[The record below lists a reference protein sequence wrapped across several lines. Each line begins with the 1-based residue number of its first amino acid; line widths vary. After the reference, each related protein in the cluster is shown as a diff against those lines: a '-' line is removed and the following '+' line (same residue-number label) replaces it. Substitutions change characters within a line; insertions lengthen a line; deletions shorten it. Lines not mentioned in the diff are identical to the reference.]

1 VDRQN
6 LPLGQHHHD
15 DSEIIMNI
23 NRQKG
28 IALVLVLWMLALL
41 TIMATGYSRMMRTE
55 MMLTANLVHS
65 SQAASLAEA
74 GINIAIAE
82 LLKPAQEQDWKT
94 DGTSYEYELNNNI
107 ITVKIR
113 AESGKID
120 LNTARTELLYGLLES
135 VNETGEDLLP
145 QLQALLDW
153 RDKDDLVRNH
163 GAEDE
168 YYRSAGLGYGAKDG
182 PFNSLDELLLVK
194 GFSLELYRKIRPAL
208 TIYSHQ
214 AGIYPQSAPREAL
227 LAIPFMP
234 ITEVD
239 SYLDQREASIASDR
253 SLSLPGVD
261 SKYIARGKGTIFS
274 ISSEARINHTL
285 ARLNVVVSLRR
296 NGQQPYSILA
306 WQISPEVMESRQ
318 DGMEK
323 EETEKS

>member
-1 VDRQN
+1 
-6 LPLGQHHHD
+6 
-15 DSEIIMNI
+15 MNM
-23 NRQKG
+23 NKQKG

-55 MMLTANLVHS
+55 TMLTANLVHS

-82 LLKPAQEQDWKT
+82 LLKPVQEQAWKT
-94 DGTSYEYELNNNI
+94 DGTSYEYELDNNI

-135 VNETGEDLLP
+135 VIETEEDLLP
-145 QLQALLDW
+145 LLQAMLDW
-153 RDKDDLVRNH
+153 RDKDDLMRNH

-168 YYRSAGLGYGAKDG
+168 YYRNAGLGYGAKDG

-194 GFSLELYRKIRPAL
+194 GFTSELYRKIRPAL

-214 AGIYPQSAPREAL
+214 TGIYPQSAPREAL
-227 LAIPFMP
+227 LAIPYMS
-234 ITEVD
+234 ITAVD
-239 SYLDQREASIASDR
+239 SYLEQREASNISDQ
-253 SLSLPGVD
+253 LMALPGAD
-261 SKYIARGKGTIFS
+261 SKYIARGKGAIFS
-274 ISSEARINHTL
+274 VTSEAKINHTV
-285 ARLNVVVSLRR
+285 ARLKVVVSLRR

-306 WQISPEVMESRQ
+306 WKISPEVMESRQ

-323 EETEKS
+323 KETEKS